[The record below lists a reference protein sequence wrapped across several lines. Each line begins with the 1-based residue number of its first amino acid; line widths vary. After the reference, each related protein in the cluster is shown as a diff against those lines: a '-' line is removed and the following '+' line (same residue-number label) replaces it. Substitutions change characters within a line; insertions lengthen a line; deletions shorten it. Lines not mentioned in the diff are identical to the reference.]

1 MGEGICP
8 GVTHRETEFAEVL
21 PGMRVFGACGPNAL
35 ASVASNALGVIK
47 HTSDVYWLM
56 NHAGLCDSE
65 GVTTL
70 VNLSIAAPR
79 LGLHEIAYYHYRNS
93 PWIGWQAA
101 FNQYAGV
108 APFVAQVVN
117 GRALVDAISGDGEN
131 ANNLQSHFI
140 AVLGRHPGGYSARAN
155 RNLPTGYWVADGD
168 NYAGGNNRTTGF
180 AAANVL
186 QFYPDT
192 VMTHADPRGAL
203 VIRGA
208 QGATTMAWT
217 RTASGASDDK
227 GHVAGPGV
235 ANAIFAANMQG
246 SDGLM
251 GETYYDGNDSF
262 TPLDNGVVF
271 RYSKATNAVAQD
283 GASVV
288 VALWEAL
295 QSEKAKPA
303 PEPPTPPAPTP
314 PTLAITFDG
323 QTINVSGDT
332 ATLTINAK

>member
-1 MGEGICP
+1 
-8 GVTHRETEFAEVL
+8 
-21 PGMRVFGACGPNAL
+21 
-35 ASVASNALGVIK
+35 
-47 HTSDVYWLM
+47 
-56 NHAGLCDSE
+56 
-65 GVTTL
+65 
-70 VNLSIAAPR
+70 
-79 LGLHEIAYYHYRNS
+79 
-93 PWIGWQAA
+93 
-101 FNQYAGV
+101 
-108 APFVAQVVN
+108 
-117 GRALVDAISGDGEN
+117 
-131 ANNLQSHFI
+131 
-140 AVLGRHPGGYSARAN
+140 
-155 RNLPTGYWVADGD
+155 
-168 NYAGGNNRTTGF
+168 
-180 AAANVL
+180 
-186 QFYPDT
+186 
-192 VMTHADPRGAL
+192 
-203 VIRGA
+203 
-208 QGATTMAWT
+208 
-217 RTASGASDDK
+217 
-227 GHVAGPGV
+227 
-235 ANAIFAANMQG
+235 MQG